1 MTMFTTRS
9 IPVLFSLFLTTSPLY
24 AAPVGHR
31 HVIINEARLH
41 ALSEDDQ
48 RSVLEL
54 RDKLDAVLAT
64 DRSTLDRSERQA
76 LRQEYRALKQEMD
89 RYNTGGTVIY
99 LSTAGVIIIL
109 LLLIILL

>member
-1 MTMFTTRS
+1 MFTTRS
-9 IPVLFSLFLTTSPLY
+9 IPFLFSFFLSASVLS
-24 AAPVGHR
+24 AAPAGDR
-31 HVIINEARLH
+31 HVIVNEARLQ
-41 ALSEDDQ
+41 ALSAEDQ

-64 DRSTLDRSERQA
+64 DRSTLDRSERKA
-76 LRQEYRALKQEMD
+76 LRDEYRSLKKEMNH
-89 RYNTGGTVIY
+89 YNAGGTVIY